1 MFQDPNCLSTDDC
14 LHIKT
19 GTGSII
25 AADTGSSFQL
35 SEVGDV
41 RLPLHTITVDVRS
54 SNGGIHRALIRI
66 SIEQVS
72 PTLLITIQ
80 QTILMHLPFLIALCL
95 LIKMMARSLVHMH
108 QRYQVTSVIAYI
120 WDAIVE

>member
-1 MFQDPNCLSTDDC
+1 M
-14 LHIKT
+14 HVKT

-41 RLPLHTITVDVRS
+41 RLPLHTITVDVSS
-54 SNGGIHRALIRI
+54 SNVGIHRASIRI

-72 PTLLITIQ
+72 PELTHSTYY
-80 QTILMHLPFLIALCL
+80 QTA
-95 LIKMMARSLVHMH
+95 
-108 QRYQVTSVIAYI
+108 
-120 WDAIVE
+120 D